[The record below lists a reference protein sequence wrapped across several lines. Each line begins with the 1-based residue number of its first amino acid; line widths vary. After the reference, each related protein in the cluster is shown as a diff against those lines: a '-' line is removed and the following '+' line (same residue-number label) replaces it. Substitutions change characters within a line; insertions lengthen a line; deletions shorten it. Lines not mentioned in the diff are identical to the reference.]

1 MPGSINVGFSCRDI
15 DSLGGNEAEV
25 RSFIMDHMMPAL
37 EYEIMTRRGI
47 YLEGIG
53 GVVTRSFSPELE
65 ARGCEVSGSIS
76 IRF

>member
-1 MPGSINVGFSCRDI
+1 
-15 DSLGGNEAEV
+15 
-25 RSFIMDHMMPAL
+25 MDHMMPAL

-65 ARGCEVSGSIS
+65 ARGCEVWGNIG
-76 IRF
+76 IRI